1 MNNLTEV
8 YAKQIVE
15 KVMNVIPYNINMMNN
30 EGIIIS
36 SGDENRI
43 GYLHEG
49 ALKAILNNKIVTIY
63 KEKGGSRPGVNMPIV
78 FQNSVIGVIGISG
91 SPNKVMPFASL
102 VKITAE
108 LLLEQEYVFN
118 QKRVKEKIKEE
129 FLYQWAYVSEYDDT
143 FLERADLLKIDL
155 NLERIAVII
164 SFKDKIIN
172 VDIIKAYLCT
182 TEYVL
187 RFNQED
193 ILIFMKWDRDFL
205 NRINNIKSAFINI
218 NKIAIG
224 SKNKFFAKSVKEARK
239 VISIMKKLD
248 IPYDICKYEDVKF
261 IDILSKQKDNK
272 KLLDII
278 EKLKKDGKGLE
289 LIETLKMYIFFNG
302 EASVVAKKMYI
313 HRNSLNYRLK
323 KIKDITGKNP
333 KKTIDLLELYAAYVV
348 YKLKI

>member
-63 KEKGGSRPGVNMPIV
+63 EEKGGSRPGVNMPIV

-129 FLYQWAYVSEYDDT
+129 FLYQD
-143 FLERADLLKIDL
+143 
-155 NLERIAVII
+155 
-164 SFKDKIIN
+164 
-172 VDIIKAYLCT
+172 
-182 TEYVL
+182 
-187 RFNQED
+187 Q
-193 ILIFMKWDRDFL
+193 
-205 NRINNIKSAFINI
+205 
-218 NKIAIG
+218 
-224 SKNKFFAKSVKEARK
+224 
-239 VISIMKKLD
+239 
-248 IPYDICKYEDVKF
+248 
-261 IDILSKQKDNK
+261 
-272 KLLDII
+272 
-278 EKLKKDGKGLE
+278 
-289 LIETLKMYIFFNG
+289 
-302 EASVVAKKMYI
+302 
-313 HRNSLNYRLK
+313 
-323 KIKDITGKNP
+323 
-333 KKTIDLLELYAAYVV
+333 
-348 YKLKI
+348 